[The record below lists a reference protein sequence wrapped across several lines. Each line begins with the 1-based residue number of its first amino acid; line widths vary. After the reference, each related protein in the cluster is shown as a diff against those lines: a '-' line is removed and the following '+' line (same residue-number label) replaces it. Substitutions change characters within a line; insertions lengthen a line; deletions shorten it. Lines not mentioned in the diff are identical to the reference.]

1 MPEDNN
7 MINDL
12 IRQNGN
18 LSKEKVLRDI
28 VSALDKSAIVAITD
42 QKGEI
47 VHVNKLF
54 TKISQYSVSELVGAN
69 HRIINSDYHP
79 PKFFRDMWR
88 TIGRGDI
95 WREEICNKTKNGTTY
110 WVDTTIV
117 PLLNDKGKP
126 YQYISIRYDITAKK
140 NAELLIEDLAYN
152 DQLTELPN
160 RTSFQRLSSEAVKDA
175 KKNDA
180 KLALVTLNIDGFRF
194 INDSLGFEA
203 GDYILSVVAKR
214 LKEVLHEQHIIAR
227 ISGDEFA
234 LVLKHILG
242 TEHAAELT
250 KKLQKSL
257 QEPIDVMGE
266 PYTLSLSI
274 GVAIYPEH
282 ATSSSELSVKAEK
295 AISAVRENGGRDY
308 KIYEM
313 GIASKRLEQ
322 ILFENELRK
331 GVHLE
336 QFHLDY
342 QPKVNL
348 QTEEWIGLE
357 ALVRW
362 NHPELGMISP
372 GKFIPVAEETKII
385 LPLGEWILRESC
397 RQAKE
402 WEDRGY
408 KPLRIAVNMSAVQLE
423 DPYIINTIKD
433 ILDETGITTELIEIE
448 LTESSFADREGMR
461 DTIREIRALGIT
473 VSIDDFGTGYSTFS
487 YIKELPADT
496 LKIDISFVRDI
507 HKCEDSRAIVNAI
520 VKLAETA
527 GLNIIAEGVE
537 CEEQAAILKT
547 LGCDEAQ
554 GFYFSK
560 PMSPRDCEQKMDKHS
575 LI

>member
-1 MPEDNN
+1 

-12 IRQNGN
+12 VRQNGN
-18 LSKEKVLRDI
+18 LSKEKLLRDI
-28 VSALDKSAIVAITD
+28 IYALDKSAIVAITD
-42 QKGEI
+42 QKGNI
-47 VHVNKLF
+47 VHVNELF

-69 HRIINSDYHP
+69 HRIINSGYHP
-79 PKFFRDMWR
+79 ATFFKDMWR
-88 TIGRGDI
+88 TIGRGAI
-95 WREEICNKTKNGTTY
+95 WRGEVCNKTKAETIY

-117 PLLNDKGKP
+117 PLLNDKGRP

-140 NAELLIEDLAYN
+140 NAELMIQDLAYN
-152 DQLTELPN
+152 DQLTDLPN
-160 RTSFQRLSSEAVKDA
+160 RTSFQRLSFEAVLKA
-175 KKNDA
+175 KKNDE

-194 INDSLGFEA
+194 VNDSLGFEA
-203 GDYILSVVAKR
+203 GDYILTVVAKR
-214 LKEVLHEQHIIAR
+214 LKEVLQGQHIIAR
-227 ISGDEFA
+227 ISADEFA
-234 LVLKHILG
+234 LVLKPING
-242 TEHAAELT
+242 AEHVEQLT
-250 KKLQKSL
+250 KQLQKAL
-257 QEPIDVMGE
+257 QEPIDIMGE
-266 PYTLSLSI
+266 PYTLSISF

-282 ATSSSELSVKAEK
+282 ATSSSELSVKSEK

-308 KIYEM
+308 KIYEL
-313 GIASKRLEQ
+313 GISSRRLER
-322 ILFENELRK
+322 ILLENELRK

-348 QTEEWIGLE
+348 LTEEWIGLE

-385 LPLGEWILRESC
+385 LPLGELILRESC
-397 RQAKE
+397 RQARE
-402 WEDRGY
+402 WQDKGY
-408 KPLRIAVNMSAVQLE
+408 KPLPIAVNMSAVQLE
-423 DPYIINTIKD
+423 EPYIINTIKD
-433 ILDETGITTELIEIE
+433 ILDETGVTTDLIEIE
-448 LTESSFADREGMR
+448 LTESSFADKECMRE
-461 DTIREIRALGIT
+461 TIREIRALGIT

-520 VKLAETA
+520 IKLAEIA

-537 CEEQAAILKT
+537 CEEQAAILKA

-560 PMSPRDCEQKMDKHS
+560 PISPSECEQIMVKHY
-575 LI
+575 LN